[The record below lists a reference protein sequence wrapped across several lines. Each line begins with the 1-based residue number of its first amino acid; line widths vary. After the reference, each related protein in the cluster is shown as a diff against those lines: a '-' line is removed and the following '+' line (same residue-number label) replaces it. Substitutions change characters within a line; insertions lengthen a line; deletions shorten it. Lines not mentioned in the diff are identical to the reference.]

1 MGVSLWTGP
10 IVKEELQAIMLI
22 GVEGGVHSNSSIS
35 SVLQD
40 SITLEYLCWEEYKVS
55 A

>member
-1 MGVSLWTGP
+1 
-10 IVKEELQAIMLI
+10 MLM

-35 SVLQD
+35 SAPPD
-40 SITLEYLCWEEYKVS
+40 SINLEYLHWEEYKVS